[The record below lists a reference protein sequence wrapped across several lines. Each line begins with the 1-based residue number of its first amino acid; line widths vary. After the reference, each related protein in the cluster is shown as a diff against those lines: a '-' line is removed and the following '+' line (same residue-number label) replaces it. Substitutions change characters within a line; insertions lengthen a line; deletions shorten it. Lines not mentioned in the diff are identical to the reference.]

1 MITQRFLSFLWPRR
15 IEELRQSLAAQ
26 EGLVEQLSQE
36 KQKLLHLLEKPE
48 SMEVQVRLGLGGL
61 GTRFLVP

>member
-1 MITQRFLSFLWPRR
+1 M
-15 IEELRQSLAAQ
+15 AAQ

-36 KQKLLHLLEKPE
+36 KQKLLHLLEDPE